1 MVCLRRCGG
10 ERGNFFVSIAI
21 RETGE
26 EIGLNLRPEDMR
38 LVMQCPECD
47 KWGSLVDVWLAK
59 VDVPLQDL
67 SLRKNEVSDA
77 GWFDV
82 EQMRQ
87 MFASGEASPNI
98 LFAVSEGCKGL

>member
-10 ERGNFFVSIAI
+10 ERGNFFVSTAI

-82 EQMRQ
+82 EQLKR
-87 MFASGEASPNI
+87 MFASE
-98 LFAVSEGCKGL
+98 